1 MALTAKSKAFAQ
13 AVVDGMSNKDAAI
26 SAGYSEKTAMQ
37 QGSKLAKL
45 PEVIAYIAKLKADKK
60 LTSKDEKLTSSK
72 PKPTANVQVV
82 KVEKIESGP
91 EQVHGQFV
99 GRDEIAIGS
108 HEDPLE
114 YLKSV
119 WMDED
124 QDKELRVACAKA
136 ALPYV
141 HGKVADKGKKQTKAE
156 EAQAAAKG
164 GGKFGTLGSQLRS

>member
-13 AVVDGMSNKDAAI
+13 AIVDGMSNKDAAI

-60 LTSKDEKLTSSK
+60 LTSPK
-72 PKPTANVQVV
+72 PKQNANVQVV
-82 KVEKIESGP
+82 KVEKIQSGP
-91 EQVHGQFV
+91 EQAQGQFV

-108 HEDPLE
+108 IEDPLE

-119 WMDED
+119 WMDKG
-124 QDKELRVACAKA
+124 QDEELRVACAKA

-141 HGKVADKGKKQTKAE
+141 HGKVADKGKKETKTD
-156 EAQAAAKG
+156 EAKAAARA

>member
-60 LTSKDEKLTSSK
+60 LKQGGEKLK
-72 PKPTANVQVV
+72 VEVKAEIVEVQVV
-82 KVEKIESGP
+82 ESRH
-91 EQVHGQFV
+91 EQLRSEFV

-119 WMDED
+119 WMDKG
-124 QDKELRVACAKA
+124 QDEELRVACAKA

-141 HGKVADKGKKQTKAE
+141 HGKVADKGKKQTQEE
-156 EAQAAAKG
+156 EARATAKS
-164 GGKFGTLGSQLRS
+164 GGKFATRSARKANYS

>member
-45 PEVIAYIAKLKADKK
+45 PEVITYIAKLKSDKK
-60 LTSKDEKLTSSK
+60 LTSTNEKLTSAK
-72 PKPTANVQVV
+72 EKPTSSVQVV

-119 WMDED
+119 WMDKE
-124 QDKELRVACAKA
+124 QDEELRVACAKA

>member
-60 LTSKDEKLTSSK
+60 LKQGGEKLK
-72 PKPTANVQVV
+72 AEVKAEIIEVQVV
-82 KVEKIESGP
+82 ESRH
-91 EQVHGQFV
+91 EQLRSEFV

-119 WMDED
+119 WMDKE
-124 QDKELRVACAKA
+124 QDEELRVACAKA

-156 EAQAAAKG
+156 EAQNAAKG